1 MICSDHDV
9 RRTAD
14 VMGPRARR
22 TLAGLVLAVVVSV
35 AAACGGEAPEVPLGP
50 DGQPDPVLSLGREVY
65 GARCSTCHGSEGQG
79 GRGKKLNDGRAPAA
93 YPDPAD
99 LMAVVVEGKGSGM
112 PSFGNVLEPA
122 EIEAVARYVLE
133 VLN

>member
-1 MICSDHDV
+1 MIRPGHDV
-9 RRTAD
+9 RRPAD
-14 VMGPRARR
+14 VIGARTPRR
-22 TLAGLVLAVVVSV
+22 LAGLVLAAMVSV
-35 AAACGGEAPEVPLGP
+35 AACGGQAPEVPLGP
-50 DGQPDPVLSLGREVY
+50 DGEPDPVLSLGREVY

-99 LMAVVVEGKGSGM
+99 LVAVVVEGKGSGM
-112 PSFGNVLEPA
+112 PSFGNVLETD
-122 EIEAVARYVLE
+122 EIEAVAQYVLE